1 VTCGLSGQK
10 LRPVVS
16 GLLGIGLHQKF
27 GIRELKK
34 KVLKVDAEAC
44 LKLVSPD
51 CSIPSSFR
59 LPALRFVNARAFQLA
74 K

>member
-1 VTCGLSGQK
+1 VSGQK

-34 KVLKVDAEAC
+34 KVLKVDAEPTEAC